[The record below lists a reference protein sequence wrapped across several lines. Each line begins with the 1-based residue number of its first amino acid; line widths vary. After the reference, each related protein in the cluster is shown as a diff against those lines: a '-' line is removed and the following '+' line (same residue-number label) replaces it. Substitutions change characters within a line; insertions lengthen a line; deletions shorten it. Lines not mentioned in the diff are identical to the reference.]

1 MDEMLIFFKII
12 VRSPNNLH
20 RNFQNYRYM
29 PLKAKTY
36 YKDNALQNKSKCD
49 VIEGMIDLREQKSYS
64 SAPVSTFV

>member
-1 MDEMLIFFKII
+1 
-12 VRSPNNLH
+12 
-20 RNFQNYRYM
+20 M

-49 VIEGMIDLREQKSYS
+49 VIEGKIDLREQKSYS